1 MPGYAIHIAIA
12 QEYIKKH
19 PKEVINKEEFLKG
32 TIAPDLESNKN
43 KSHYGNWGNYK
54 IDIYLDKFLKDTKI
68 KIEEDYWKGYFLHIY
83 VDKKFTNKYF
93 KRECLEIKKKK
104 DTFHHDYDILNKII
118 INEYGINKSKW
129 PRSISEKMNCVPGKT
144 QYLKYS
150 KIKKMIK
157 DISEIKIEKEIE
169 KIKENINEYKN

>member
-68 KIEEDYWKGYFLHIY
+68 KIATKDNL
-83 VDKKFTNKYF
+83 DKLPNVLK
-93 KRECLEIKKKK
+93 LEAK
-104 DTFHHDYDILNKII
+104 
-118 INEYGINKSKW
+118 
-129 PRSISEKMNCVPGKT
+129 
-144 QYLKYS
+144 
-150 KIKKMIK
+150 
-157 DISEIKIEKEIE
+157 
-169 KIKENINEYKN
+169 